1 MRAVRIHST
10 GGPEVLRYEDAPAP
24 EPVRNELL
32 VRLRA
37 AAVNRADLLL
47 REGRVPLGKGLPHIL
62 GIDGAGTVVRSS
74 GADARSGERV
84 FVSGDTLGR
93 TRNGTYAELIT
104 VPAPLVMPIPREM
117 RYEDAVALGL
127 SALTA
132 WQALVDRAAI
142 RAGQWA
148 LIHAAGGGVGVA
160 AIQIAKLLGARVI
173 ATASTDTKLD
183 RAREIG
189 ADQVINYTRADFVA
203 QARGLTGNR
212 GVDVVLDAVGGET
225 FTRSVEC
232 LAVGGVLV
240 AVGLLGGSDVR
251 VDLRQIVPRGISVL
265 GLNASA
271 LPPYQI
277 ADRFRQLSDLVARGQ
292 LHPVI
297 DRVLP
302 LADAPLAHRL
312 LAQRTTFGKIVLH
325 I

>member
-74 GADARSGERV
+74 GADARSGDRV